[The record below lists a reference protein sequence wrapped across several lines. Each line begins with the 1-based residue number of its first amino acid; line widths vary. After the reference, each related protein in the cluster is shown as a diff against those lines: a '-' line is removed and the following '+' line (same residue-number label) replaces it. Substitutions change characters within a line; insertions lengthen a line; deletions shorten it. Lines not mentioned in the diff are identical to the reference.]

1 FIADDRE
8 LGAQALFMIGLIE
21 RRRNRVRYAEAAY
34 RQAIGRDPGLLKARK
49 ELIYILGMQFRRRE
63 VDAEFKALARITPLT
78 QYDLYVSGLPQ
89 YVAWAPDSAEALQSF
104 IDADPDDR
112 DSRVALVTLLLAQPG
127 QEARVAEVLG
137 PLPQD
142 DPNVLSLRIEQA

>member
-1 FIADDRE
+1 GELRFIADDRE

-34 RQAIGRDPGLLKARK
+34 RRAIGRDPGLLKARK
-49 ELIYILGMQFRRRE
+49 ELIYILGMQFRRRD
-63 VDAEFKALARITPLT
+63 VDAEFKALARIAPLT
-78 QYDLYVSGLPQ
+78 QYDLYVWGLTH
-89 YVAWAPDSAEALQSF
+89 YVTWGPDGADALQSF
-104 IDADPDDR
+104 IDADPHDR
-112 DSRVALVTLLLAQPG
+112 YSRLALVTLLLAQPG

-142 DPNVLSLRIEQA
+142 DPDVLAL